1 MSNSIT
7 VLLAEDNHDHAE
19 LIKDIFEENAPQV
32 QLLHAPNGQDLIQQ
46 LSRQGVPPQ
55 LILLDIK
62 MPRLDG
68 LSTLKAIRS
77 MQPYKNLPILMIT
90 TSSINSD
97 ITKAKQFGA
106 TGYLTKP
113 IQFSDIAPYL
123 SQEQL

>member
-1 MSNSIT
+1 MTNKMT
-7 VLLAEDNHDHAE
+7 VLLAEDNQDHAE
-19 LIKDIFEENAPQV
+19 LIKDIFEENAPDITLV
-32 QLLHAPNGQDLIQQ
+32 HSANGQDLIEQ
-46 LSRQGVPPQ
+46 LDSQGALPQ

-77 MQPYKNLPILMIT
+77 MRPYKSLPVLMIT
-90 TSSINSD
+90 TSSIRSD
-97 ITKAKQFGA
+97 ITKAEKFGA

-123 SQEQL
+123 Y

>member
-1 MSNSIT
+1 MNKKIT
-7 VLLAEDNHDHAE
+7 VLLAEDNQDHAE
-19 LIKDIFEENAPQV
+19 LIKDIFEENAPDIT
-32 QLLHAPNGQDLIQQ
+32 LIHAANGQELIEQ
-46 LSRQGVPPQ
+46 LDIQDALPQ

-77 MQPYKNLPILMIT
+77 MRPFKSLPVLMIT
-90 TSSINSD
+90 TSSIKSD
-97 ITKAKQFGA
+97 ITKAEKFGA

-123 SQEQL
+123 Y

>member
-1 MSNSIT
+1 MNKNIT
-7 VLLAEDNHDHAE
+7 VLLAEDNQDHAE
-19 LIKDIFEENAPQV
+19 LIKDIFEENAPEITLV
-32 QLLHAPNGQDLIQQ
+32 HSANGQDLIDK
-46 LSRQGVPPQ
+46 LDIEGAPPQ

-77 MQPYKNLPILMIT
+77 MRPYKSLPVLMIT
-90 TSSINSD
+90 TSSIKSD
-97 ITKAKQFGA
+97 ITKAEKFGA

-123 SQEQL
+123 Y